1 MISKVVIIL
10 FGTILAFCAFVVC
23 LVHLYKR
30 EQRRANILQEQLE
43 IRRQIERGEQV
54 DKILWKYHDV
64 TYLNNAYNV
73 KAKGIQKE
81 HETLQ
86 GGQK

>member
-1 MISKVVIIL
+1 MISELVVVL

-23 LVHLYKR
+23 LMHLYKR

-43 IRRQIERGEQV
+43 IRKQIERGEQA

-64 TYLNNAYNV
+64 TYLNNAYSV
-73 KAKGIQKE
+73 KVKSVQKE
-81 HETLQ
+81 HKTLH
-86 GGQK
+86 GDL

>member
-1 MISKVVIIL
+1 MINELITIL
-10 FGTILAFCAFVVC
+10 FGTILAFGVFVIC
-23 LVHLYKR
+23 SMHLYKR

-86 GGQK
+86 GGQQ

>member
-10 FGTILAFCAFVVC
+10 FGIILAFCAFVVC

-64 TYLNNAYNV
+64 TYLNNAYSV
-73 KAKGIQKE
+73 KVKNAQEE
-81 HETLQ
+81 HKTLH
-86 GGQK
+86 GGL